1 MTPRKTVNHIGISGG
16 KDSTALLLWAVHE
29 SGYPR
34 ESLDV
39 TFCDTGNEHQITY
52 DYIATLSEKVHPV
65 TTIKPPLDF
74 YELAKK
80 KKRFPGARSRFCT
93 VELKVK
99 PSLRHID
106 KLIAAGFDVVMHS
119 GVRAAESAERAKLV
133 KREDVREH
141 VSEFRPLLHWSID
154 EVWAIHKRHGIEPN
168 PLYALGTKR
177 VGCLPCIMSRKSE
190 IANIAQRWP
199 ERIDMIRAE
208 EDGGFTETRQG
219 FSGFFRRTT
228 VPIRFRSKKIRTV
241 AGVEMMV
248 CTIDDVVTWATE
260 LKPTPDWSQMPLGFE
275 LNTQR
280 EDATACQTTW
290 GKCE

>member
-1 MTPRKTVNHIGISGG
+1 MTPREIKNHIGISGG

-52 DYIATLSEKVHPV
+52 DYVRMLSDKVHPV
-65 TTIKPPLDF
+65 TWIKPPLDF
-74 YELAKK
+74 YELAKW

-106 KLIAAGFDVVMHS
+106 GLIAAGFDVVMHS

-141 VSEFRPLLHWSID
+141 VAEFRPLLHWSID
-154 EVWAIHKRHGIEPN
+154 DVWAMHKRHGIEPN
-168 PLYALGTKR
+168 PLYALGAKR

-190 IANIAQRWP
+190 VANISNRWP
-199 ERIDMIRAE
+199 ERIDMIRE
-208 EDGGFTETRQG
+208 VETGGFTNTVHG

-228 VPIRFRSKKIRTV
+228 VPLRFRSKKIRTKE
-241 AGVEMMV
+241 GVIMFV
-248 CTIDDVVTWATE
+248 CTIDDVVRWAKE
-260 LKPTPDWSQMPLGFE
+260 KPDWVNKDFKFE
-275 LNTQR
+275 FSTQA
-280 EDATACQTTW
+280 EDATACQTSW